1 MSIYN
6 SFRKYSLVIK
16 SILVLLGILTT
27 ILFLLSSNFIFFD
40 LDEYP
45 GINDEIALPVI
56 EEKKDIIEPEIPLPV
71 IEEKKVIIE
80 PEIPLPVIEEKKVII
95 EPEIALPVIEEKK
108 VIIEPEIPEII
119 ALVMS
124 QIISSKNIP
133 NSEIDFIK
141 FEDKVW
147 NSSALGCPVE
157 GMMYAQVQVK
167 GYKIHYLINNSENI
181 IHSDYDGRFINCTEI
196 EQKNMTSN
204 YNFSEIFNLQNT
216 NLIIL
221 ELAIDN
227 RLIAE
232 INDLDKINEIIDK
245 LDTEFIIS
253 GAEICQHKYNLI
265 FYKNTD
271 KTSFG
276 ILCDNNLNYI
286 YANSPL
292 EGTNIFLKIIEP
304 LLSNLEFPGMPKND

>member
-1 MSIYN
+1 MKFEDSKKNMI
-6 SFRKYSLVIK
+6 V
-16 SILVLLGILTT
+16 T
-27 ILFLLSSNFIFFD
+27 IAN
-40 LDEYP
+40 
-45 GINDEIALPVI
+45 
-56 EEKKDIIEPEIPLPV
+56 KTK
-71 IEEKKVIIE
+71 
-80 PEIPLPVIEEKKVII
+80 
-95 EPEIALPVIEEKK
+95 
-108 VIIEPEIPEII
+108 
-119 ALVMS
+119 
-124 QIISSKNIP
+124 
-133 NSEIDFIK
+133 IDFIK
-141 FEDKVW
+141 FEEKVW
-147 NSSALGCPVE
+147 NSSALGCPIE

-204 YNFSEIFNLQNT
+204 YNFLEIFNLQNT

-245 LDTEFIIS
+245 LDTEFIIL

-265 FYKNTD
+265 FYKNND

>member
-1 MSIYN
+1 MSIYT
-6 SFRKYSLVIK
+6 SFLKYSLVIK
-16 SILVLLGILTT
+16 SILVLLAIVT
-27 ILFLLSSNFIFFD
+27 IIFFLLSSNFIFFD
-40 LDEYP
+40 LQKSSN
-45 GINDEIALPVI
+45 INDEIPSPV
-56 EEKKDIIEPEIPLPV
+56 V
-71 IEEKKVIIE
+71 EKKVIIE
-80 PEIPLPVIEEKKVII
+80 PEIPSPVV
-95 EPEIALPVIEEKK
+95 EKK

-124 QIISSKNIP
+124 QIISDKNI
-133 NSEIDFIK
+133 SSTEIDFIK
-141 FEDKVW
+141 FEEKVW
-147 NSSALGCPVE
+147 NSSALGCPIE

-167 GYKIHYLINNSENI
+167 GYKIHYLIKNTENI

-196 EQKNMTSN
+196 EHRNMSSS

-232 INDLDKINEIIDK
+232 INDLDEINEIIDK
-245 LDTEFIIS
+245 LNTEVIIS
-253 GAEICQHKYNLI
+253 GAETCQHKYNLI

-276 ILCDNNLNYI
+276 ILCDNNLNYV
-286 YANSPL
+286 YSNSPL

-304 LLSNLEFPGMPKND
+304 LLSNLEFPGMPKNE

>member
-1 MSIYN
+1 MSIYT
-6 SFRKYSLVIK
+6 SFLKYSLVIK
-16 SILVLLGILTT
+16 SILVLLAIVT
-27 ILFLLSSNFIFFD
+27 IIFFLLSSNFIFFD
-40 LDEYP
+40 LQKSSN
-45 GINDEIALPVI
+45 INDEIPSPV
-56 EEKKDIIEPEIPLPV
+56 V
-71 IEEKKVIIE
+71 EEKKVIIE
-80 PEIPLPVIEEKKVII
+80 PEIPSPVVEKKVII
-95 EPEIALPVIEEKK
+95 EPEIPSPIVEKK
-108 VIIEPEIPEII
+108 VIIEPETPSPLVQEKKVIIEPEVPEII

-124 QIISSKNIP
+124 QIISDKNI
-133 NSEIDFIK
+133 SSAEIDFIK
-141 FEDKVW
+141 FEEKVW
-147 NSSALGCPVE
+147 NSSALGCPIE

-167 GYKIHYLINNSENI
+167 GYKIHYLIKNTENI

-196 EQKNMTSN
+196 EHRNMSSS

-232 INDLDKINEIIDK
+232 INDLDEINEIIDK
-245 LDTEFIIS
+245 LNTEVIIS
-253 GAEICQHKYNLI
+253 GAETCQHKYNLI

-276 ILCDNNLNYI
+276 ILCDNNLNYV
-286 YANSPL
+286 YSNSPL

-304 LLSNLEFPGMPKND
+304 LLSNLEFPGMPKNE

>member
-1 MSIYN
+1 MSIYT
-6 SFRKYSLVIK
+6 SFLKYSLVIK
-16 SILVLLGILTT
+16 SILVLLAILT
-27 ILFLLSSNFIFFD
+27 IIFFLLSSNFIFFN
-40 LDEYP
+40 LHKSSN
-45 GINDEIALPVI
+45 INDEITSPVV
-56 EEKKDIIEPEIPLPV
+56 EKKVIIEPEITSPV
-71 IEEKKVIIE
+71 VEKKVIIEPEITSPVVEEKKVIIE
-80 PEIPLPVIEEKKVII
+80 PEIPSPVVEEKKVII
-95 EPEIALPVIEEKK
+95 EPV
-108 VIIEPEIPEII
+108 VPEII

-124 QIISSKNIP
+124 QIISDKNI
-133 NSEIDFIK
+133 SSTEIDFIK
-141 FEDKVW
+141 FEEKVW
-147 NSSALGCPVE
+147 NSSALGCPIE

-167 GYKIHYLINNSENI
+167 GYKIHYLIKNTENI

-276 ILCDNNLNYI
+276 ILCDNNLNYV
-286 YANSPL
+286 YSNSPL

-304 LLSNLEFPGMPKND
+304 LLSNLEFPGMPKSE

>member
-1 MSIYN
+1 MSIYT
-6 SFRKYSLVIK
+6 SFLKYSLVIK
-16 SILVLLGILTT
+16 SILILLAIVT
-27 ILFLLSSNFIFFD
+27 IIFFLLSSNFIFFD
-40 LDEYP
+40 LQKSSN
-45 GINDEIALPVI
+45 INDEIPSPV
-56 EEKKDIIEPEIPLPV
+56 V
-71 IEEKKVIIE
+71 EEKKVIIE
-80 PEIPLPVIEEKKVII
+80 PEIPSPVVEKKVII
-95 EPEIALPVIEEKK
+95 EPEIPSPVVEKK
-108 VIIEPEIPEII
+108 VIIEPEVPEII

-124 QIISSKNIP
+124 QIISDKNI
-133 NSEIDFIK
+133 SSTEIDFIK
-141 FEDKVW
+141 FEEKVW
-147 NSSALGCPVE
+147 NSSALGCPIE

-167 GYKIHYLINNSENI
+167 GYKIHYLIKNTENI

-196 EQKNMTSN
+196 EHRNMSSS

-232 INDLDKINEIIDK
+232 INDLDEINEIIDK
-245 LDTEFIIS
+245 LNTEVIIS
-253 GAEICQHKYNLI
+253 GAETCQHKYNLI

-276 ILCDNNLNYI
+276 ILCDNNLNYV
-286 YANSPL
+286 YSNSQL

-304 LLSNLEFPGMPKND
+304 LLSNLEFPGMPKNE